1 MLLKIYPAIFH
12 KEDGSYWV
20 EFPDLPGCQSV
31 GDTLEEITLAASEAL
46 GLYLYSLKEDGI
58 TPNAA
63 SEIESIEHD
72 KDSFV
77 SLVSCDLEKYERRTK
92 AIKKT
97 LTIPEWLNE
106 EAEKK
111 HLNFSSVLQR
121 ALLEQLNS

>member
-31 GDTLEEITLAASEAL
+31 GDTLEEITLSASEAL

-58 TPNAA
+58 APNPA
-63 SEIESIEHD
+63 SDIEDIEYD
-72 KDSFV
+72 KGSFV
-77 SLVSCDLEKYERRTK
+77 SLVSCNLEQYEKRTK
-92 AIKKT
+92 SVKKT

-111 HLNFSSVLQR
+111 HLNFSSVLQQ
-121 ALLEQLNS
+121 ALLEQLDI

>member
-1 MLLKIYPAIFH
+1 MLLKVYPAIFH

-46 GLYLYSLKEDGI
+46 GLYLYALKEDGV
-58 TPNAA
+58 TPNAESA
-63 SEIESIEHD
+63 IETIAPVA
-72 KDSFV
+72 DSFV
-77 SLVSCDLEKYERRTK
+77 SLVSCDMEKYERRTK
-92 AIKKT
+92 AVKKT

-111 HLNFSSVLQR
+111 HLNFSSVLQK